1 MRKQRAL
8 VVILVALVTGV
19 SSFAQQPSQ
28 GGKVARQL
36 VGRWKLMSLE
46 AVRPNGEVVR
56 EWGPN
61 PTGYLSY
68 DASGFVSVQFM
79 RDPRAAKQSRELTPD
94 ERGEAFESY
103 YAYYGRFEVD
113 DKEGSVTHH
122 IQGSLRPYE
131 VGTDLKRFFKLSGN
145 RLDLSTPPQQLET
158 GEPRVYRLS
167 WELRHSQKR

>member
-1 MRKQRAL
+1 MRNQRAL
-8 VVILVALVTGV
+8 LTMFLALVTGV
-19 SSFAQQPSQ
+19 LSFAQQPSQ
-28 GGKVARQL
+28 GGGVARQL
-36 VGRWKLMSLE
+36 VGRWKLVSLE

-94 ERGEAFESY
+94 ERREAFESY

-113 DKEGSVTHH
+113 EKDGSVTHH

-131 VGTDLKRFFKLSGN
+131 VGTDLKRFFKLSGG

-158 GEPRVYRLS
+158 GEPRVYRVS
-167 WELRHSQKR
+167 WERVH

>member
-1 MRKQRAL
+1 MRKQRAF
-8 VVILVALVTGV
+8 VVVLIALVSGA
-19 SSFAQQPSQ
+19 SSFAQPPSPR
-28 GGKVARQL
+28 GGVARLL
-36 VGRWKLMSLE
+36 VGRWTLVALE

-79 RDPRAAKQSRELTPD
+79 RDPRAAKPSRELTPD
-94 ERGEAFESY
+94 ERRDAFESY

-131 VGTDLKRFFKLSGN
+131 VGTDLKRYFKLSGD

-158 GEPRVYRLS
+158 GEPRVYRVS
-167 WELRHSQKR
+167 WKRVR